1 MKNTLFFTK
10 VFNLEDSIKIYKE
23 FQKMNKKDKL
33 IFDFSNATF
42 VYANF
47 TALFGA
53 LIDSCD
59 KFEIILPKD
68 EKVKSVLSKN
78 NFFPNFLKDV
88 KKLRDKSNSVIH
100 YENFGLKDIEKQYE
114 FSKKL
119 LLENLLEKKRCYK
132 FISKGSKKSF
142 KKHFRTF

>member
-10 VFNLEDSIKIYKE
+10 VFNLEDSIKLYKE

-59 KFEIILPKD
+59 KSEIILPKD
-68 EKVKSVLSKN
+68 EKVKSSAAILSISS
-78 NFFPNFLKDV
+78 L
-88 KKLRDKSNSVIH
+88 LSSV
-100 YENFGLKDIEKQYE
+100 
-114 FSKKL
+114 
-119 LLENLLEKKRCYK
+119 
-132 FISKGSKKSF
+132 
-142 KKHFRTF
+142 